1 MDLQIDNYVKI
12 TESRK
17 KNRIIAIATYCI
29 LSTIAVILPVFIK
42 NKNIVILSIVVII
55 GGLAILFYILLSPI
69 NNPLKLPSSP
79 DEEKI
84 KHIAVPTDFYYEQL
98 MTGILKIIIPMVVIY
113 SIVSVLI
120 FFSEGISEAIYFF
133 AALAFFTIIGLVF
146 SKITIHISGGNIKI
160 RLGLFKDVLKIGD
173 VLSIRPTEVKSMG
186 SYFGYGKRVGTD
198 GSIGYIAGPKVGVR
212 MEMKNG
218 KTYVIS
224 VDDPQELVNAIL
236 YAKQHE
242 LIT

>member
-17 KNRIIAIATYCI
+17 KNRIIAIVTYCI
-29 LSTIAVILPVFIK
+29 LSSIAAILPVFIK
-42 NKNIVILSIVVII
+42 DKMVIIVSIVVII
-55 GGLAILFYILLSPI
+55 GGLAILFSILLNPI
-69 NNPLKLPSSP
+69 KNPLKLPYSFNE
-79 DEEKI
+79 DEI
-84 KHIAVPTDFYYEQL
+84 KFLEAPTDYYNEQL
-98 MTGILKIIIPMVVIY
+98 MTGILKIIIPMVIIY
-113 SIVSVLI
+113 SVASVMIL
-120 FFSEGISEAIYFF
+120 FSKGMSEAIYFF
-133 AALAFFTIIGLVF
+133 LALAFFAIIGLVF
-146 SKITIHISGGNIKI
+146 SKITIQISDDIIKI

-173 VLSIRPTEVKSMG
+173 VLSIRSTTIKSMG

-224 VDDPQELVNAIL
+224 VDDPQELVNVIR
-236 YAKQHE
+236 YVRSQYSDR
-242 LIT
+242 